1 MEEETKKVI
10 KEYEN
15 DERESTE
22 QELVFLL
29 EYLEE
34 KHPLLK
40 PDRCMNCGTFMDG
53 HHDNTN
59 YNADKNKW
67 DNQRCECC
75 PMCNKACT
83 MEDEELVSLT
93 LHIWRE
99 GGAVCED
106 CKDEYEMIRKHLA
119 SY

>member
-1 MEEETKKVI
+1 
-10 KEYEN
+10 
-15 DERESTE
+15 
-22 QELVFLL
+22 
-29 EYLEE
+29 
-34 KHPLLK
+34 
-40 PDRCMNCGTFMDG
+40 MNCGTFMDG

-67 DNQRCECC
+67 DNQRCECR